1 MTKHSIYKTLYILF
15 FSSLFLVTSID
26 NLQAQ
31 RRRHSRDQII
41 KAYPSI
47 GITSSQIRGDE
58 LKGFKKWGFTAG
70 VGALV
75 NLTDNEMWQMSLE
88 ADFSERGAFNNTGD
102 PYSLINFTLH
112 YVDIPLTFHFTDPW
126 GGLKIGAG
134 LVYSRL
140 VQQPHGSIRYSPSYF
155 VPDTSDMSFL
165 HNDLCAAIDLR
176 FPIWKGLTFNIRY
189 QHSLFPVKR
198 DWWFTEHLSAVEG
211 DVSRWSNN
219 CYNSSVM
226 VRLQYVFGE
235 DSGHK
240 KNNSSSRSHKTKKR
254 R

>member
-1 MTKHSIYKTLYILF
+1 MTKHSINRTLYIFLLISIF
-15 FSSLFLVTSID
+15 LISSSND
-26 NLQAQ
+26 LQAQ

-41 KAYPSI
+41 KAYPSF
-47 GITSSQIRGDE
+47 GITASQIRGDE
-58 LKGFKKWGFTAG
+58 LKGFKKWGITAG

-88 ADFSERGAFNNTGD
+88 ADFAERGAYNSTGD
-102 PYSLINFTLH
+102 PYSLIDFTLN
-112 YVDIPLTFHFTDPW
+112 YVDIPITIHFTDPW
-126 GGLKIGAG
+126 GGLKLGVG

-140 VQQPHGSIRYSPSYF
+140 VQQPHGSIYYAPSYF

-165 HNDLCAAIDLR
+165 HNDLCAAVDLR

-189 QHSLFPVKR
+189 QHSLIPVKR

-219 CYNSSVM
+219 CFNSSVM
-226 VRLQYVFGE
+226 VRLQYVFGQ
-235 DSGHK
+235 DSGNK
-240 KNNSSSRSHKTKKR
+240 KYKSSKSKKR
-254 R
+254 RR